1 MESWYALHVHSNT
14 ESLVRDK
21 LAICGIEG
29 FYPHLAGKSRDGL
42 RETELKFMPGYV
54 FGRFAIEEKT
64 PVVAIN
70 QVVSILGFGR
80 HAIAIPDSEIAAVK
94 LIVSFPS
101 LAPEP
106 CAYVAEGDR
115 VRVRGGP
122 LAGLEGYVCYMK
134 NRTRVIVSV
143 TMLARSISAEV
154 DAVTLE
160 MLEPAVKEPAALV
173 LHA

>member
-1 MESWYALHVHSNT
+1 MVRWYALHVHSNT

-21 LAICGIEG
+21 LAICDIEG
-29 FYPHLAGKSRDGL
+29 FYPHLAHKSKDSRRGT
-42 RETELKFMPGYV
+42 ETKFMPGYV
-54 FGRFAIEEKT
+54 FGHFDMAETTEVLAI
-64 PVVAIN
+64 PQIAR
-70 QVVSILGFGR
+70 ILGFGR
-80 HAIAIPDSEIAAVK
+80 HAVPIPDVEIAAVK
-94 LIVSFPS
+94 LIVSFPA

-122 LAGLEGYVCYMK
+122 LAGLEGYVCYMR

-154 DAVTLE
+154 DATSLE
-160 MLEPAVKEPAALV
+160 MLEPAAKELQPC
-173 LHA
+173 